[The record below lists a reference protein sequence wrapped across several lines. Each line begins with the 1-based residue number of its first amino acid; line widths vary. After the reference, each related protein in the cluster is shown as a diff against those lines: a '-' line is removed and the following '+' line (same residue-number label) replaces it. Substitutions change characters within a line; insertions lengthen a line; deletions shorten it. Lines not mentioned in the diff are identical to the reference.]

1 MSVISD
7 FAARVTEQFASIDS
21 AVDGVVADVTALKAK
36 IEQLQ
41 NSSGEISAS
50 DQVLLNSI
58 ENITGQLASKVKALD
73 EATVTTPTPDEPT
86 VPVE

>member
-7 FAARVTEQFASIDS
+7 FSERVTAQFALIDS

-41 NSSGEISAS
+41 NSNGVISAE
-50 DQVLLNSI
+50 DQALLNSI
-58 ENITGQLASKVKALD
+58 ESIAGRLATKAKDLD
-73 EATVTTPTPDEPT
+73 DATVTTPTPDEPT
-86 VPVE
+86 QPE